1 LYFGLEGTVAS
12 PANLILIQSDN
23 HSRKI
28 LGCYDHE
35 IVKTPTLDK
44 LASRG
49 IRFANA
55 YTASPLCVPARAAM
69 ATGRFPHQT
78 GYWDNAIAYEFLAAT
93 LNCFCTEVETTSITF
108 AQYRDADHNG
118 GAHP

>member
-69 ATGRFPHQT
+69 ATGRFPQQT
-78 GYWDNAIAYEFLAAT
+78 GFDEAPN
-93 LNCFCTEVETTSITF
+93 
-108 AQYRDADHNG
+108 
-118 GAHP
+118 

>member
-1 LYFGLEGTVAS
+1 VAI

-28 LGCYDHE
+28 LGCYGHK
-35 IVKTPTLDK
+35 IVEMPTLDQ

-49 IRFANA
+49 VRFANA

-69 ATGRFPHQT
+69 ATGRFPHQSVST
-78 GYWDNAIAYEFLAAT
+78 IRRR
-93 LNCFCTEVETTSITF
+93 S
-108 AQYRDADHNG
+108 RMRS
-118 GAHP
+118 